1 MYFSTKIDNDKAVL
15 PPSHQGHSSGYRRQV
30 LVSRASGSPHMTLSV
45 GHLDPDGYVEP
56 VLHSFEVS
64 LYVFSGS
71 LAVTTLGQTT
81 RLDRDHCI
89 AIPIGTTY
97 SLKALDGPVKWL
109 QMSSPAELD
118 DGRRQDTFFD
128 VEAMVESPPT
138 LPDMRDPRNRNAA
151 RFDSESMDLRRLSGG
166 TDVSAP
172 TVSPSMATAL
182 LAYSGIAVK
191 MLIDQQ
197 VGAQLHTMF
206 IVDYQPTAIAH
217 PHDHPFEEAYVFV
230 EGEVHAL
237 VDGNL
242 MVFHAGDV
250 LWAGVGADHGFEN
263 RGSGLVRWIEVQA
276 PQPPARHSYRFSREW
291 EHLSTKLSNSD
302 KILDNRGDG
311 LRTDA
316 TETHSKSSKE

>member
-1 MYFSTKIDNDKAVL
+1 MYYATSIDDKEGVT
-15 PPSHQGHSSGYRRQV
+15 PRSYEGHSSGYRQQV
-30 LVSRASGSPHMTLSV
+30 LISRTTGSPHMTLSISW
-45 GHLDPDGYVEP
+45 LEPDGFVEP
-56 VLHSFEVS
+56 VLHSFETS

-71 LAVTTLGQTT
+71 LAVTTLGHTT
-81 RLDRDHCI
+81 QLDPDHCI
-89 AIPIGTTY
+89 VMPIGTTY
-97 SLKALDGPVKWL
+97 SLKTLDGPVKWL
-109 QMSSPAELD
+109 QMASPGELTD
-118 DGRRQDTFFD
+118 DRRQDTFFPGNTL
-128 VEAMVESPPT
+128 VESAPE
-138 LPDMRDPRNRNAA
+138 LPDMRDPRNQNAV

-166 TDVSAP
+166 SDVNAP

-182 LAYSGIAVK
+182 LAYSGIGVK
-191 MLIDQQ
+191 MLIDGQ

-237 VDGNL
+237 VEGNL
-242 MVFHAGDV
+242 LVLQPGDV

-291 EHLSTKLSNSD
+291 EHLAAKLDPSQ
-302 KILDNRGDG
+302 
-311 LRTDA
+311 
-316 TETHSKSSKE
+316 